1 MCQITNI
8 EDFPNVFLFC
18 ATNCPGDLDTAILRR
33 FHKRLYVPL
42 PNEMER
48 LKFFQH
54 YTKGQTHFETNVNWE
69 WDFLLKKTHGYSYS
83 DLSDIIQTAL
93 NMPITELQDTKI
105 WKITDDGFYEPVQS
119 EQDFYRVVCSEI
131 NDLPSNT
138 VRARKANISDLMY
151 ATGSVKATVSES
163 EINKYCNFINL

>member
-1 MCQITNI
+1 MCQITSI
-8 EDFPNVFLFC
+8 EDFPNVFIFC

-42 PNEMER
+42 PSEMER

-54 YTKGQTHFETNVNWE
+54 YTKEKKHFEANAY
-69 WDFLLKKTHGYSYS
+69 WDWDSLLKRTHGYSYS
-83 DLSDIIQTAL
+83 DLSNIVQTAL
-93 NMPITELQDTKI
+93 NLPITELQDTKI

-119 EQDFYRVVCSEI
+119 GQDFNRVVCSEI

-138 VRARKANISDLMY
+138 VRARKTNISDLLF
-151 ATGSVKATVSES
+151 ATESVKATVPQN
-163 EINKYCNFINL
+163 EINKYCNFLNL